1 MIWYR
6 EEKEKKKR
14 RNGERR
20 EGRGEIKKYQN
31 TILIIM
37 YGPLQFHIF
46 YWMGLGLAIALPS
59 PITAIIYQVYYAL

>member
-1 MIWYR
+1 MIWYI

-14 RNGERR
+14 RKR
-20 EGRGEIKKYQN
+20 EEIKKYQN

-46 YWMGLGLAIALPS
+46 LLDGAWACYRLTIPYHSHYIPS
-59 PITAIIYQVYYAL
+59 LLRIVVYNGG